1 MISFFFLYFIAYLLG
16 LACIMVYLRFRLKHD
31 LHMLQQNSYR
41 NERYLRWRVG
51 YKKQERN
58 IMAWVI
64 FIILAIWVVCVALF
78 FASSMWGL
86 PTILWRFGSVFWLI
100 ILLPAVIVT
109 LLVMLAIKE
118 AKPRPPAKKPLVMTM
133 RARRLYYSALGLALL
148 IGIAPFI
155 LIIIGLS
162 GWMTFT
168 THPYLPLIVGLTLML
183 PLGLIP
189 AVSGYYLLFVNLLLR
204 PVETSINNKLLNEAR
219 QKLANWPELK
229 KVGITGSYGKTTC
242 KMMLAAMLSEQYIT
256 LATPG
261 SVNTP
266 MGLTRIIREDLK
278 PINEAFIAEMGAR
291 EPGNIQELMELVQP
305 KMGMLTAIGQQHMD
319 TFGSQEAI
327 IHTKFELIRSLPAD
341 GKAIM
346 NMDNEFILANLHQV
360 PCQIIGYSLDN
371 PEFYHAEDI
380 RYDEGGLS
388 FTMVTPNGERQ
399 EFKTKLLGRHN
410 VHNIVGSAA
419 AAYELGLPLAKA
431 AQAMRSFPGVEHRL
445 QLLQGSGYTI
455 IDDSFNSNPA
465 GAAEALEVL
474 AQMQGG
480 KRILVTPG
488 MVELGDLQDELN
500 REFARKATKACD
512 YIILVGKQ
520 HSKPLQDGL
529 AGMNYPPEQT
539 SVVASLEEA
548 RGVLQNIIEP
558 GDTVL
563 FENDLPDTYNE

>member
-1 MISFFFLYFIAYLLG
+1 MLVI
-16 LACIMVYLRFRLKHD
+16 VYLAFKLKHD

-41 NERYLRWRVG
+41 NERYLRWRKG
-51 YKKQERN
+51 HRRQEFGLLSWLVF
-58 IMAWVI
+58 IGIGLPLPLILGLVTMMLYLGPYPVVVI
-64 FIILAIWVVCVALF
+64 GTTGSLLPFYLLLWLPLIALF
-78 FASSMWGL
+78 VL
-86 PTILWRFGSVFWLI
+86 
-100 ILLPAVIVT
+100 T
-109 LLVMLAIKE
+109 LLQF
-118 AKPRPPAKKPLVMTM
+118 KPRPAAKKPLVMTM
-133 RARRLYYSALGLALL
+133 RARRLYFTALFVALL
-148 IGIAPFI
+148 WVLKAFVLIFISQAFGIFTRPLLMFLCLMPWLLFW
-155 LIIIGLS
+155 LI
-162 GWMTFT
+162 M
-168 THPYLPLIVGLTLML
+168 PL
-183 PLGLIP
+183 
-189 AVSGYYLLFVNLLLR
+189 SGYYLLFINLLLR

-219 QKLANWPELK
+219 QKLANWPTLK

-266 MGLTRIIREDLK
+266 MGLTRIIREQLK

-346 NMDNEFILANLHQV
+346 NMDNEFILANLHQA
-360 PCQIIGYSLDN
+360 PCQVIGYSLDN

-388 FTMVTPNGERQ
+388 FTMVTPEGERQ
-399 EFKTKLLGRHN
+399 EFKTKLLGKHN

-445 QLLQGSGYTI
+445 QLMQGPGYTI

-474 AQMQGG
+474 SQMQGG

-500 REFARKATKACD
+500 REFARKATAACD

-529 AGMNYPPEQT
+529 ADMNYPLEQT

-548 RGVLQNIIEP
+548 RGILQNIIKP